1 MKGLITRWLPTK
13 WKHENIELEDR
24 QRLQRQRCEQYRATF
39 ASPSGQLV
47 LNELLD
53 AYYCTALDSTAT
65 LEQLAFANGQRFV
78 VQKILETIDE
88 AEHPGK
94 YEVKE

>member
-1 MKGLITRWLPTK
+1 MKRFQVWLLTK
-13 WKHENIELEDR
+13 WRADKFNDDA
-24 QRLQRQRCEQYRATF
+24 QRIAFHNQRGEQYRLTF
-39 ASPSGQLV
+39 ASTSGTFV

-65 LEQLAFANGQRFV
+65 REQLAFANGQRFV

-88 AEHPGK
+88 AEHPSK